1 MKKKELIYIQ
11 QQLRF
16 QNVSEIGIHYIS
28 KGSKIKMTDSN
39 IVYKRLFDW
48 WNNTI
53 NITESFAVMLL
64 NRVNNEIGIFELSRG
79 GMAGTVIDVRLICVV
94 ALLSGASGIILCHN
108 HPSGNLKPSEADIKI
123 TTKTK
128 ESLSIMDISLLDHL
142 IITPEKDQYFSFT
155 DNNLIE
161 Y

>member
-1 MKKKELIYIQ
+1 MKKKELTYIK
-11 QQLRF
+11 QQLQI

-28 KGSKIKMTDSN
+28 KGSKIQMATSAT
-39 IVYKRLFDW
+39 VYKRLFDW

-53 NITESFAVMLL
+53 NITETFAVMLL
-64 NRVNNEIGIFELSRG
+64 NRINNEIGIFELSRG
-79 GMAGTVIDVRLICVV
+79 GISGTVTDVRLICAV
-94 ALLSGASGIILCHN
+94 ALLSGASHIILAHN
-108 HPSGNLKPSEADIKI
+108 HPSGNLKPSETDIRI
-123 TTKTK
+123 TNKAK

-142 IITPEKDQYFSFT
+142 IISPEKDQYFSFT